1 MTTIAIIIYTLSYKG
16 NQNIQKAI
24 FIKAL
29 K

>member
-1 MTTIAIIIYTLSYKG
+1 MTTIAVIIYTLSYKG